1 MKKNFFSWLLLAG
14 FTAWGLSSAF
24 ADEEQDLI
32 VVLQS
37 AAGAPQKCDAC
48 QRLRL
53 IGTVKSVPALSALLA
68 QPATAHA
75 ARYALEG
82 MPFPQSVAAMRAALD
97 HTSGAIKAGL
107 IDSLGWRRDTDSAP
121 LLRTLLS
128 DTDPVIAAAAGS
140 ALGRIGGKEAIAALT
155 AACDAVPPA
164 VQPAVLDGL
173 ARCAD
178 QVLASGDAQAAAAI
192 YRKLLVP
199 TFPMNIRVAAWRGLV
214 LAEPAGRVELVSRAL
229 AGQEPALRLAALK
242 VLRELNDVAVV
253 DALLGESKWKT
264 LPAAAQLAALDARV
278 RLGGNILPSIRT
290 AAQSEHVAVRV
301 AAWQALG
308 DSGDATT
315 IPALAAAAASGQPPE
330 REAAR
335 DALGR
340 LHGPGVHD
348 ALLAELAGAA
358 PEQKVE
364 LLRAIGEREES
375 NATGALLEN
384 AQSGTEAVRLAALDS
399 LRMIADP
406 NAAVPLI
413 SVVAKARSDAESE
426 RALEALEAACR
437 ASRDKAQ
444 LSIDVLGAM
453 KPLSPAAHRLVLPV
467 LAELGTPAGLE
478 AALAASQD
486 LDRELAKQA
495 VRVLAQWPNATP
507 ATNLLHLA
515 STTADP
521 ALQVLALRG
530 CINVSAQEP
539 NLTRRL
545 ALLQNVL
552 TLAKRADEKKQA
564 LGQIGQVPT
573 REALQ
578 VAMGHLAD
586 PELVN
591 EAGLAALTIAEKL
604 AGKDPEL
611 ARETADKVLAQCHTP
626 DIVQRAWS
634 VRGKPPGGGPF
645 IQDWLVCGPF
655 SKPGVTGAMAVFNI
669 PFGPEVPDAK
679 AQWKPLPLA
688 RVADLSSFFP
698 EQFNCVA
705 YLKTQIIA
713 PGDCDA
719 ALLLGSDDGVKA
731 WLNGAVVHSQNVDRG
746 LVEDQ
751 DMAPIHLRAGV
762 NDLLLKITQGG
773 GGWAACARIVG
784 TDGRPI
790 QGLKVHT
797 DR

>member
-1 MKKNFFSWLLLAG
+1 MKRNFFSWLLLAG
-14 FTAWGLSSAF
+14 FTALGLSSAF

-53 IGTVKSVPALSALLA
+53 IGTVKSVPALSALLT

-82 MPFPQSVAAMRAALD
+82 MPFPQSVAAMRAALEN
-97 HTSGAIKAGL
+97 TSGALKAGL
-107 IDSLGWRRDTDSAP
+107 VDSLGWRRDTDSVP
-121 LLRTLLS
+121 LLRSLLS
-128 DTDPVIAAAAGS
+128 DADPVIAAASGS
-140 ALGRIGGKEAIAALT
+140 ALGRIGGKDAIAALT

-178 QVLASGDAQAAAAI
+178 QVLASGGAQAAAAI

-199 TFPMNIRVAAWRGLV
+199 TFPTNIRAAAWRGLV

-229 AGQEPALRLAALK
+229 AGQEPALRRAALK

-301 AAWQALG
+301 AAWHALG

-315 IPALAAAAASGQPPE
+315 IPALAKAAASGQPTE

-348 ALLAELAGAA
+348 ALLAELTAAA

-364 LLRAIGEREES
+364 LLRAMGERHES

-384 AQSGTEAVRLAALDS
+384 AQSVSEAVRLAVLDS

-413 SVVAKARSDAESE
+413 SVAARARSDAESE
-426 RALEALEAACR
+426 RALEALDAACR

-444 LSIDVLGAM
+444 LSLDVLDAM

-467 LAELGTPAGLE
+467 LAELGT
-478 AALAASQD
+478 
-486 LDRELAKQA
+486 
-495 VRVLAQWPNATP
+495 
-507 ATNLLHLA
+507 
-515 STTADP
+515 
-521 ALQVLALRG
+521 
-530 CINVSAQEP
+530 
-539 NLTRRL
+539 
-545 ALLQNVL
+545 
-552 TLAKRADEKKQA
+552 
-564 LGQIGQVPT
+564 
-573 REALQ
+573 
-578 VAMGHLAD
+578 
-586 PELVN
+586 
-591 EAGLAALTIAEKL
+591 
-604 AGKDPEL
+604 
-611 ARETADKVLAQCHTP
+611 
-626 DIVQRAWS
+626 
-634 VRGKPPGGGPF
+634 
-645 IQDWLVCGPF
+645 
-655 SKPGVTGAMAVFNI
+655 
-669 PFGPEVPDAK
+669 
-679 AQWKPLPLA
+679 
-688 RVADLSSFFP
+688 
-698 EQFNCVA
+698 
-705 YLKTQIIA
+705 
-713 PGDCDA
+713 
-719 ALLLGSDDGVKA
+719 
-731 WLNGAVVHSQNVDRG
+731 
-746 LVEDQ
+746 
-751 DMAPIHLRAGV
+751 
-762 NDLLLKITQGG
+762 
-773 GGWAACARIVG
+773 
-784 TDGRPI
+784 
-790 QGLKVHT
+790 
-797 DR
+797 